1 MKKRVLSALLA
12 LCLTLSLAGAAFAEN
27 EPSGDSS
34 SAVSQAVSSVE
45 SEPQTQNETVS
56 SGSASGE
63 DQTTAKTE
71 STPAPTQTPAASDV
85 TEEEEPESTVAPE
98 ATEEPEA
105 TAEPDATPAPTED
118 PEAEV
123 TEKTETDGSVEY
135 TAALETDGETMN
147 VIVTAP
153 EGAFAQDVQPEL
165 SVTMLTAEDELNDVA
180 DKLDTAK
187 VQYDGFTA
195 LDITFTDKATGEE
208 IEPVK
213 EVSVRIE
220 LPQAMVDSGID
231 LTTLAVQHLEEDE
244 NGNVNVAEVAT
255 LDNGITLSEE
265 AAAAANEAAGVAP
278 MSDMPAEEA
287 TAADAAETPA
297 AVAEFDVD
305 GFSRFT
311 ITWQDTNNNTSTNI
325 SVVLW
330 NAAEDEELNTGGD
343 IQSQFSKTLDDGEIY
358 SFTDSTQVP
367 AIDGYTFDH
376 AEYGWKY
383 GNYWQSLNNDVKS
396 VSAKN
401 KLYWSDGFFGI
412 GAGWKNNWIYS
423 INGREVDSGG
433 TIRLYYVSEG
443 SSENPGQTVTPE
455 PGHEKTVVWNAQD
468 NAYDLTLTVN
478 GTVGSQTTPAMVD
491 VLMIVDTSGSMNDYG
506 RLQATKNA
514 MNSLVNTLDQKENV
528 SVRYNIVKFAKNAS
542 GVTSNQSTNGWV
554 TNANE
559 KVTNAINGL
568 HANDGTN
575 YEAGLSLAI
584 EKLKYARSDAQ
595 TVVIFL
601 SDGKP
606 TYSLKGGNGSTGL
619 LEWVNGYGQP
629 YKKYWDDT
637 LNTAKGLTCSQFYTI
652 GISGISAQDDMDQ
665 YLDKSNTGLL
675 SAVNSNTTEENYKK
689 ASYDGSN
696 LTSIFNQIAE
706 SSVEL
711 NVTNV
716 KITDKLS
723 EYVEPVLGANSQPEK
738 LEVMIRDKQG
748 QTVNNDFGITAQYNA
763 TSRELS
769 LVFPADYALNSD
781 YTYSVI
787 LSVLPSS
794 TAELSYAKNGGYPTA
809 MKGEEGTGDHAGQ
822 SGFYSNDGP
831 AKLTYRYPND
841 TEDRTADYKMPVV
854 QVKKSYLS
862 LGKALGENTTVGEN
876 ETFTFEIGIPAE
888 DAGTYDAQYTSQAN
902 VQSLTF
908 KQEEGQSNATAT
920 VTLKANEQIV
930 IVLPTGTQ
938 ATVKETTTEG
948 YTQAWYEG
956 QTSLT
961 PNVDGIVSVDLSST
975 AGQKSTIVC
984 VNTVENVTGKLSIT
998 KKLVDEKGQDLPLP
1012 SGELSKSFKFT
1023 VTAEG
1028 GLAEAV
1034 SGQSYKAENASETD
1048 KPVLV
1053 FGEMSD
1059 EGTNPPVAIGQM
1071 TVTVSEGSNTG
1082 SFTVADLPAG
1092 LYTIAESGTIPS
1104 VTGYHWS
1111 DVAYNGNYNSDNV
1124 SANVEKDKQISVE
1137 ITNKYEHDDVT
1148 LTISKKVLGS
1158 MGDTSG
1164 DFHFVLTLKDGNE
1177 TYKESIGKDDETL
1190 SYTEADPENDITAGY
1205 HFTLSDGDTTTFTIP
1220 YGLSANVVEQ
1230 TGDGYRT
1237 YCRDI
1242 TATTPDPLPTSD
1254 EDLEKYFKDQGNKFG
1269 TDTGDITMNG
1279 NKAYQFINFR
1289 PVVAPTGLEDNH
1301 TKPFGLMVG
1310 VAVMAGLALVG
1321 GAVVRRR
1328 RRWME

>member
-45 SEPQTQNETVS
+45 SEPQTQDETVS
-56 SGSASGE
+56 SGSASDE

-71 STPAPTQTPAASDV
+71 STPAPTETPAASDV
-85 TEEEEPESTVAPE
+85 AEEEPESTPQPE
-98 ATEEPEA
+98 AA
-105 TAEPDATPAPTED
+105 TEPDTTPTPTED
-118 PEAEV
+118 PVADV
-123 TEKTETDGSVEY
+123 TENEESDGSVEY

-153 EGAFAQDVQPEL
+153 EGAFAEGVQPKL
-165 SVTMLTAEDELNDVA
+165 SVTMLTAEDELNAVA
-180 DKLDTAK
+180 DKLDTAE
-187 VQYDGFTA
+187 VQYDGFAA
-195 LDITFTDKATGEE
+195 LDITFTDEATGEE
-208 IEPVK
+208 VEPVK
-213 EVSVRIE
+213 SVAVRIE

-244 NGNVNVAEVAT
+244 NGDVKNVTEVAT

-265 AAAAANEAAGVAP
+265 AAAAVNEAAGVAP

-330 NAAEDEELNTGGD
+330 NAAEDEELNTSSD
-343 IQSQFSKTLDDGEIY
+343 IQSKFSKTLDDGKIY
-358 SFTDSTQVP
+358 SFNDSTQVP

-401 KLYWSDGFFGI
+401 ERYWSDGFFEI
-412 GAGWKNNWIYS
+412 GKGWRNNWIYS
-423 INGREVDSGG
+423 INGSKVDSGG

-528 SVRYNIVKFAKNAS
+528 SVRYNIVKFATNAS

-559 KVTNAINGL
+559 KVTKAINGL
-568 HANDGTN
+568 RANGGTN

-606 TYSLKGGNGSTGL
+606 TFSLKGGNGSTGL
-619 LEWVNGYGQP
+619 LEWVNRYEQP

-652 GISGISAQDDMDQ
+652 GISGISAEDDMDQ

-854 QVKKSYLS
+854 QVKKSYLI
-862 LGKALGENTTVGEN
+862 LGKALSENTTVGED
-876 ETFTFEIGIPAE
+876 ETFAFEIGIPAE

-930 IVLPTGTQ
+930 IVLPTGTH

-948 YTQAWYEG
+948 YTQAWYKG

-961 PNVDGIVSVDLSST
+961 PNEDGIVSVDLSST

-984 VNTVENVTGKLSIT
+984 VNTVENETGTLSIT
-998 KKLVDEKGQDLPLP
+998 KNLVNEEGQALSLP
-1012 SGELSKSFKFT
+1012 SGESSKSFEFT

-1028 GLAEAV
+1028 DLAEAV
-1034 SGQSYKAENASETD
+1034 SDQSYKAENASETD
-1048 KPVLV
+1048 DPVLV
-1053 FGEMSD
+1053 FDLMTGEENNGGMD
-1059 EGTNPPVAIGQM
+1059 TRKAIGKM
-1071 TVTVSEGSNTG
+1071 TVTIKEGSNTG
-1082 SFTVADLPAG
+1082 SVTVADLPAG

-1124 SANVEKDKQISVE
+1124 SANVEKDKQISVG

-1164 DFHFVLTLKDGNE
+1164 EFAFVLTLKDGDNPYTTE
-1177 TYKESIGKDDETL
+1177 IKQDGNAL
-1190 SYTEADPENDITAGY
+1190 SYTQADPTKGVEPGF
-1205 HFTLSDGDTTTFTIP
+1205 HFTLSDGDSTTLTIP
-1220 YGLSANVVEQ
+1220 YGLSAKVVEQ
-1230 TGDGYRT
+1230 TGNGYRT
-1237 YCRDI
+1237 YCREI
-1242 TATTPDPLPTSD
+1242 TDATSETLPTSD
-1254 EDLEKYFKDQGNKFG
+1254 KELEDYFKENGSEFGND
-1269 TDTGDITMNG
+1269 TDDIMMNG
-1279 NKAYQFINFR
+1279 NKKYQFINFR
-1289 PVVAPTGLEDNH
+1289 PIVAPTGLEDNH

-1310 VAVMAGLALVG
+1310 VAVMAGLALAG